1 MLDQGLR
8 HGGDAMND
16 TQRIHAFVEQANELF
31 RLWVLEEDPR
41 TAGEMHDALC
51 EVHNDYLHATDPDWK
66 RPSCLG
72 NGPSRGAVKMLAMVR
87 GMGGGE

>member
-31 RLWVLEEDPR
+31 RLWVLEEDGKR
-41 TAGEMHDALC
+41 DAELKAG
-51 EVHNDYLHATDPDWK
+51 
-66 RPSCLG
+66 G
-72 NGPSRGAVKMLAMVR
+72 
-87 GMGGGE
+87 